1 MLEMIL
7 IIAAVLLDRL
17 TKYLVCA
24 NIYNSSAQFIPGFIG
39 FRYCENTGAAFS
51 IFNSPT
57 GTVVLTVISA
67 VMAVV
72 LIYAVFYLK
81 KKNAPRPIGF
91 FLAMIA
97 GGAIGNLIDRL
108 FLGYVIDFIE
118 TEFMNFAIF
127 NVADCFVTVGVALL
141 IIYLVF
147 TKKGREF
154 FKGLDSKKAEG
165 K

>member
-1 MLEMIL
+1 MT
-7 IIAAVLLDRL
+7 AA
-17 TKYLVCA
+17 C
-24 NIYNSSAQFIPGFIG
+24 
-39 FRYCENTGAAFS
+39 RYRFS
-51 IFNSPT
+51 DS
-57 GTVVLTVISA
+57 
-67 VMAVV
+67 
-72 LIYAVFYLK
+72 
-81 KKNAPRPIGF
+81 
-91 FLAMIA
+91 
-97 GGAIGNLIDRL
+97 DRL